1 MCVTSYTRSGLGGER
16 AGCGVRVRVQQQQ
29 LQQQYLQPVVT
40 QRLVDGESLPHLDLQ
55 QVVYEID
62 GYKNTNTHHP
72 RNLRQNH
79 VTSERTNRH
88 THHTCS
94 SHIDRQP
101 LNQCN
106 VVKTTRAH
114 GSHAHIMTTGTSYTT
129 LLTAYLHPIYKY
141 HHAI

>member
-1 MCVTSYTRSGLGGER
+1 M
-16 AGCGVRVRVQQQQ
+16 RVQQQQ
-29 LQQQYLQPVVT
+29 QQQYLQPVVT
-40 QRLVDGESLPHLDLQ
+40 QRLVDGEALPHLDLQ

-62 GYKNTNTHHP
+62 GYKNTNTHRP
-72 RNLRQNH
+72 RDLRQNH

-114 GSHAHIMTTGTSYTT
+114 GSHAHIMTNGTSYTT
-129 LLTAYLHPIYKY
+129 LLTAYLHPIYKIIPSCNITSF
-141 HHAI
+141 APRAEFEK

>member
-1 MCVTSYTRSGLGGER
+1 M
-16 AGCGVRVRVQQQQ
+16 RVQQQQ
-29 LQQQYLQPVVT
+29 QQQYLQPVVT

-79 VTSERTNRH
+79 VTWQQNHVTSERTNRH

-106 VVKTTRAH
+106 VVKTTTRAH